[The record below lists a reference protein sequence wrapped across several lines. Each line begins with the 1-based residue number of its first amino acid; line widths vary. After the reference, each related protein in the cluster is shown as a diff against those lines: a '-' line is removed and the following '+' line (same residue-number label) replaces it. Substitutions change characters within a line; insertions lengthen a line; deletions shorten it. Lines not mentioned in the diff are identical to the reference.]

1 MKMSHLL
8 KVQAAL
14 TSADAE
20 LQVRGDEL
28 RRLQDVE
35 QIPLSVSVTAKAE
48 REVRE
53 ALVVVGAAI
62 DEAEKRA
69 EIADKGERQ
78 QA

>member
-1 MKMSHLL
+1 MKMSQLL

-14 TSADAE
+14 TGADAE

-69 EIADKGERQ
+69 EIADKGEGQ